1 MKKKAASGKDVVA
14 TTVEALEAPPMCDGF
29 HRLTE
34 ARALQGANVHGA
46 LGWVDEKLIREHGH
60 RPGPRTRV
68 FVCGLP
74 GVYDSLCGPR
84 GDPVVTGALARLGFG
99 DGEVV
104 KL

>member
-29 HRLTE
+29 ERLTE
-34 ARALQGANVHGA
+34 ARALLGANVHGA

-74 GVYDSLCGPR
+74 GVYVNEDAAAAAAAAAA
-84 GDPVVTGALARLGFG
+84 TATTA
-99 DGEVV
+99 DGRYCYYYY
-104 KL
+104 